1 MLGSVSRFD
10 FAQVGRNLPKVDL
23 PDLERFLTQVM
34 EANGRRVMWREDGL
48 EVLVSE
54 AWTEEG
60 YELMPWMPTG
70 GGIHGISSVAQPDR
84 QAGSTGPSRK
94 IEVVGLPL
102 GKRSERWRQMQLVI
116 HDFNVVIISRRRIAL
131 MRD

>member
-48 EVLVSE
+48 
-54 AWTEEG
+54 
-60 YELMPWMPTG
+60 
-70 GGIHGISSVAQPDR
+70 
-84 QAGSTGPSRK
+84 
-94 IEVVGLPL
+94 
-102 GKRSERWRQMQLVI
+102 
-116 HDFNVVIISRRRIAL
+116 
-131 MRD
+131 

>member
-1 MLGSVSRFD
+1 MVDSVRTMLGSVSRFD

-60 YELMPWMPTG
+60 YELMPWMDLLEKSG
-70 GGIHGISSVAQPDR
+70 ER
-84 QAGSTGPSRK
+84 SRVYVRGAR
-94 IEVVGLPL
+94 VVFSNSIGLL
-102 GKRSERWRQMQLVI
+102 
-116 HDFNVVIISRRRIAL
+116 
-131 MRD
+131 